1 MSHAASSLAI
11 NRPGLAS
18 DSTAPDAERAIISL
32 RQLQIDFRRRFHTEV
47 TSAGRCTLLIRLFRV
62 SVRVTL
68 VGFLI
73 LGFPRP
79 SAPQETPGTNVIRAT
94 THLVVLNV
102 VVKDKHGKPVDD
114 LKRDDFLLRDNGQEQ
129 KIAMFALDDA
139 RQAVL
144 PAAAPLTFTNGPALG
159 AARVTAFLYDELNMH
174 LADEQVAKQE
184 LLKYLKSLSPTD
196 RVAVFVLGDSLTLLH
211 DFSED
216 TASLIDAVNKHAS
229 RAGPEAAASAA
240 PPPSAGSLTGD
251 SATAAQW
258 DHFLASSNQ
267 AYINYAETVRAT
279 RTAAALETIAA
290 HLQAVPGRKTLIWI
304 SSGFPIQLGLHN
316 SGDSA
321 SESSSQGRDSSR
333 GQRDGRRGGGTT
345 AGSGQ
350 ARNGGGA
357 ARSDSSSSAS
367 NSSDSSIPGTGLS
380 FETDVARAIRALNE
394 ADVAVYPVD
403 AQGVTVEAPFQ
414 ANRKSMGKGNRPR
427 KGGPAIDYGYETLQG
442 LAEETGGRAFYH
454 INELHNAIQEAA
466 GDASVTYSLAFYPP
480 AESLDDSYHRLQVSV
495 ERSGLN
501 VRYRPGYVATTKP
514 AVAPS
519 LADAIVEPINYAGI
533 GLTAHLAPTEGG
545 YKLSVTLDPRTISLE
560 PKDGKWT
567 GSLQFLVVV
576 GKVEQLTTVPLS
588 LSDALFHKIQNEGL
602 VLGAR
607 VKTPPGTTGF
617 SLGFRDIPSGLVGTL
632 HVPL

>member
-1 MSHAASSLAI
+1 M
-11 NRPGLAS
+11 P
-18 DSTAPDAERAIISL
+18 
-32 RQLQIDFRRRFHTEV
+32 
-47 TSAGRCTLLIRLFRV
+47 IRLFRP
-62 SVRVTL
+62 SVHWTL

-73 LGFPRP
+73 FCFPRP
-79 SAPQETPGTNVIRAT
+79 SAPQETPETNVIRAA

-129 KIAMFALDDA
+129 KIAMFALDDV
-139 RQAVL
+139 RQAAA

-159 AARVTAFLYDELNMH
+159 GARVTAFLYDELNTQ
-174 LADEQVAKQE
+174 LADEEVAKKE
-184 LLKYLKSLSPTD
+184 FLKYLKGLSATD

-216 TASLIDAVNKHAS
+216 AASLVAALNKHAS
-229 RAGPEAAASAA
+229 RTGPEAAASAA
-240 PPPSAGSLTGD
+240 PQPSSGSLTGD
-251 SATAAQW
+251 SATTAQW
-258 DHFLASSNQ
+258 DSFMASSSR
-267 AYINYAETVRAT
+267 AYSNYTETVRAT

-290 HLQAVPGRKTLIWI
+290 HLQAVSGRKTLIWI
-304 SSGFPIQLGLHN
+304 SSGFPIELGLHS

-321 SESSSQGRDSSR
+321 SQSNAQGRDSSR
-333 GQRDGRRGGGTT
+333 GPREGRGGGRAT
-345 AGSGQ
+345 GGGE
-350 ARNGGGA
+350 ARSGGGA
-357 ARSDSSSSAS
+357 AARSNSSSSAS
-367 NSSDSSIPGTGLS
+367 DSSASAVPGTGLS
-380 FETDVARAIRALNE
+380 FETDVERAIRALNE

-403 AQGVTVEAPFQ
+403 ARGVTVEAPFQ
-414 ANRKSMGKGNRPR
+414 ADRKSMGKGNRPR
-427 KGGPAIDYGYETLQG
+427 KSGPAPDYGYETMQG

-454 INELHNAIQEAA
+454 INELHAAIQEAA

-480 AESLDDSYHRLQVSV
+480 AETLDDSYHRLEVSV

-501 VRYRPGYVATTKP
+501 VRYRPGYVATAKP

-519 LADAIVEPINYAGI
+519 LADAVAKPINYAGI

-545 YKLSVTLDPRTISLE
+545 YKLSVTVDPHTITLE